1 MLLAKNV
8 KHSDTNLNGE
18 TILHLAIEK
27 NNIMLIEKLLN
38 LGLDINS
45 KDNNGVTPLHLAVMK
60 AKNMSVIEFL
70 LKNGADKNIKT
81 LFGETVYDLALE
93 NEILNNL
100 NVNIKIL
107 K

>member
-1 MLLAKNV
+1 
-8 KHSDTNLNGE
+8 
-18 TILHLAIEK
+18 
-27 NNIMLIEKLLN
+27 
-38 LGLDINS
+38 
-45 KDNNGVTPLHLAVMK
+45 
-60 AKNMSVIEFL
+60 MSVIEFL

-107 K
+107 KWELVI

>member
-8 KHSDTNLNGE
+8 NHSNCNLNGE
-18 TILHLAIEK
+18 TVLHLAIEK
-27 NNIMLIEKLLN
+27 NNIMLLEKLLN

-45 KDNNGVTPLHLAVMK
+45 KDNNGITPLHLAVMK
-60 AKNMSVIEFL
+60 AENMSVIEFL
-70 LKNGADKNIKT
+70 IKNGADKNLKT
-81 LFGETVYDLALE
+81 LFGETAFDLALE

-100 NVNIKIL
+100 NINIKIL